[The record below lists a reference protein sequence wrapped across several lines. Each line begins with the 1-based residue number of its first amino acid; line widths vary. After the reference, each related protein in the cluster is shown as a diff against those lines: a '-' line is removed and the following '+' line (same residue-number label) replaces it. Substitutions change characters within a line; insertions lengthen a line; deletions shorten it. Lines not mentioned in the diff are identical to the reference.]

1 MSPRVIVRPV
11 DLEPPQALL
20 ERLTTWEDVRMQSD
34 HESRRAGA
42 DLYAELEGRALGAVP
57 GDMAGDVAGHL
68 RGIARE
74 LRATGPGGTRE
85 AVSLQRVA
93 DALDDK
99 ALVHTLLMAA
109 EQDEL
114 TMPLLPDDLGE
125 LERVV
130 LSLEQRRDELR

>member
-1 MSPRVIVRPV
+1 MRSDPETRRV
-11 DLEPPQALL
+11 
-20 ERLTTWEDVRMQSD
+20 
-34 HESRRAGA
+34 GA
-42 DLYAELEGRALGAVP
+42 DRYAELEGRALDAVP
-57 GDMAGDVAGHL
+57 GDMAGDVAGSL

-99 ALVHTLLMAA
+99 HLQHLILKAA
-109 EQDEL
+109 DEDEL

-130 LSLEQRRDELR
+130 LDLEQRHTEMR